1 MANETPIVISNE
13 GACQMTKKIER
24 VFALVGD
31 GIFPLAGSALPQS
44 FSSACQQSRS
54 SVLDRPGMSAGAGR
68 LGRE

>member
-31 GIFPLAGSALPQS
+31 GIFPLAGS
-44 FSSACQQSRS
+44 SAAAII
-54 SVLDRPGMSAGAGR
+54 LIGLSAIP
-68 LGRE
+68 L